1 MKHNLHKNAYLVSDN
16 TIPALQKIFK
26 TEWEPLGYK
35 INATGSTD
43 IERVTERSKLT
54 GKYLHAVGY
63 RLYFDN
69 KLYVQKNKTL
79 IDNINMLIDVE

>member
-35 INATGSTD
+35 IATGKTD
-43 IERVTERSKLT
+43 IKHITQRGKFT

-63 RLYFDN
+63 RMYFDN
-69 KLYVQKNKTL
+69 KDYVQKTKIL
-79 IDNINMLIDVE
+79 IDDPNPLMNVE